1 MSMYVNGQ
9 KVAPTKT
16 AQVTTGMTF
25 KSVTYNNTTFA
36 DHVDEILNMTNKSTS
51 KRLLSVE
58 FKLTN
63 TLTINSAKIYGFHS
77 TDPYVRINDYSFNLP
92 NFRTNICY
100 FMNNNKPSAT
110 QENVMLRCVDA
121 NAQNITLQLS
131 KASTSASV
139 AASLRIFEVYMNYIA
154 TPNIPPDVDISNE
167 TLDTLTIN
175 YFE

>member
-36 DHVDEILNMTNKSTS
+36 DHIDEIINMANKSTS

-58 FKLTN
+58 FKLASP
-63 TLTINSAKIYGFHS
+63 LTISSTKSYGFFS
-77 TDPYVRINDYSFNLP
+77 TDPYVRINDYSFNIRHT
-92 NFRTNICY
+92 RTNICY
-100 FMNNNKPSAT
+100 FTNYNKHT
-110 QENVMLRCVDA
+110 TTYEDVMLRCVDS
-121 NAQNITLQLS
+121 NAQNITLQLV
-131 KASTSASV
+131 KDGDASMTAT
-139 AASLRIFEVYMNYIA
+139 LRIFEVYLNYIA
-154 TPNIPPDVDISNE
+154 TPNPPEVNISTE

>member
-25 KSVTYNNTTFA
+25 KSVTYNNTTFV
-36 DHVDEILNMTNKSTS
+36 DHVDEILNMANKSTS

-58 FKLTN
+58 FKLAN
-63 TLTINSAKIYGFHS
+63 TLTISGAKRYGFYS
-77 TDPYVRINDYSFNLP
+77 TDPYVKINDYSFGIP
-92 NFRTNICY
+92 HTRTNICY
-100 FMNNNKPSAT
+100 FMNYNKPT
-110 QENVMLRCVDA
+110 TTYEDVMLRCVDA
-121 NAQNITLQLS
+121 NAQNITLQLA
-131 KASTSASV
+131 KDGDASMMAT
-139 AASLRIFEVYMNYIA
+139 LRIFEVFFNYIA
-154 TPNIPPDVDISNE
+154 TPNNPVDVNILTE